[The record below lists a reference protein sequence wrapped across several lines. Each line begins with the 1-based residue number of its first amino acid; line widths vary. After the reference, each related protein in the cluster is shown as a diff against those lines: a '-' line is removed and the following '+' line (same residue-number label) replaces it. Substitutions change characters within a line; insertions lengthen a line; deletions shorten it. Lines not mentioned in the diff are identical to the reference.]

1 MICKTANVV
10 KEHIRDNKYTY
21 LSLFIFYIIGIVAGA
36 LSVNELDYR
45 QKTEMTT
52 FFNDFLKLLNS
63 DNVNGISLL
72 KMSMLDSIRIIIF
85 FWLLGVT
92 VIGLPVYYLTLG
104 MKGFSTG
111 FSSGIVMAVLGGK
124 GMLVSVFCFLP
135 KEILTIPFIIALGVN
150 GIRLT
155 KGIFKNWIKK
165 PVKKED
171 TLKFKF
177 LPYCFVT
184 VFFSLFILV
193 MTIMDAFVA
202 PFTLRLLTFV

>member
-1 MICKTANVV
+1 MIHKTANVV

-36 LSVNELDYR
+36 LAVNELDYH

-63 DNVNGISLL
+63 DNVNGVSLL
-72 KMSMLDSIRIIIF
+72 KVSVLDSLRIIIL
-85 FWLLGVT
+85 FWLLGIT
-92 VIGLPVYYLTLG
+92 VIGFPVYYLTLG

-111 FSSGIVMAVLGGK
+111 FSSGIVMGVLGEK
-124 GMLVSVFCFLP
+124 GILVSVFCFLP
-135 KEILTIPFIIALGVN
+135 KEILTIPFIIAVGVN

-171 TLKFKF
+171 TLKSKF

-184 VFFSLFILV
+184 VFFSLFILF
-193 MTIMDAFVA
+193 MTIMDAIVA

>member
-1 MICKTANVV
+1 MIHKTANVV

-36 LSVNELDYR
+36 LAVNELDYH

-63 DNVNGISLL
+63 DNVNGVSLL
-72 KMSMLDSIRIIIF
+72 KVSVLDSLRIIIL
-85 FWLLGVT
+85 FWLLGIT
-92 VIGLPVYYLTLG
+92 VIGFPVYYLTLG

-111 FSSGIVMAVLGGK
+111 FSSGIVMGVLGEK
-124 GMLVSVFCFLP
+124 GILVSVFCFLP

-171 TLKFKF
+171 TLKSKF

-184 VFFSLFILV
+184 VFFSLFILF
-193 MTIMDAFVA
+193 MTIMDAIIA